1 MRVSYTL
8 AEINAA
14 NKLGNLVIAEVG
26 AKGKKSVPQFKT
38 TDEAVIYIRK
48 HEKTKSSHVGVYCDE
63 THVHIE
69 VSDELILDTIEFF
82 GRHVSTLIGF
92 TMAVKGIMQMCKS
105 MMASVK
111 EDFLDL
117 AKKYNNSK

>member
-8 AEINAA
+8 AEINSC

-26 AKGKKSVPQFKT
+26 AKGKKSAPQFKT

-48 HEKTKSSHVGVYCDE
+48 HEKTKSSHVEVYCDE

-69 VSDELILDTIEFF
+69 VSEELILDTIEFF
-82 GRHVSTLIGF
+82 GRHVSTLIGL
-92 TMAVKGIMQMCKS
+92 MNALKGVAQMCKTLVS
-105 MMASVK
+105 SVK

-117 AKKYNNSK
+117 AKKYNDE